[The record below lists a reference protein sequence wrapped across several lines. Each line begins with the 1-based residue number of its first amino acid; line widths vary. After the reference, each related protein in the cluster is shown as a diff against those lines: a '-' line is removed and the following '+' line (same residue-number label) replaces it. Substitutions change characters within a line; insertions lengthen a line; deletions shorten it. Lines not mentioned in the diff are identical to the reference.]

1 MRHSITKQFVVHL
14 VRIESLG
21 EGCCYSG
28 HVFEEAPS
36 IPVCQLVK
44 LFLMPFQSD
53 KGIAFEELVRI
64 DLSYRRVGFEED

>member
-1 MRHSITKQFVVHL
+1 MRHTITEQFVVHL

-21 EGCCYSG
+21 KSCGHSR

-64 DLSYRRVGFEED
+64 DLSY